1 MTGKHTI
8 PTSKFALVSLILLN
22 FMFTIPRK
30 AQNPAKIQN
39 LPKIDKNSS
48 FFVVFARKINVFCYF
63 CAVFVHS
70 GNRQEGKIARKNS
83 NKDIRIIYR
92 FADYC
97 PKVCAAEFC
106 GWVLFLEFIAKTRIS
121 MLPPSGIIKFYSP
134 AEKEMNAYTPY
145 ILFIRQIMHIMNN
158 IIFNDL
164 YIIIYYI

>member
-48 FFVVFARKINVFCYF
+48 FFVVFARKINVFLLFLCGFYSF
-63 CAVFVHS
+63 
-70 GNRQEGKIARKNS
+70 GKSPREKNGAKNS
-83 NKDIRIIYR
+83 NKDIRIIYS
-92 FADYC
+92 FADYR

-106 GWVLFLEFIAKTRIS
+106 GWVLFLEFIAKTGIS